1 MEAHDDEASLTAPCS
16 VPVSSSSSVASAS
29 LSKTLTS
36 TSKAVVAPGAKKGLD
51 SLLNKFGGG
60 KTDKLSVLDKSKLD
74 WNAFV
79 KKEDIADELKQH
91 NKDG

>member
-1 MEAHDDEASLTAPCS
+1 
-16 VPVSSSSSVASAS
+16 
-29 LSKTLTS
+29 
-36 TSKAVVAPGAKKGLD
+36 VVAPGAKKGLD